1 MTCFGL
7 SVCLDQYLACGAV
20 SCLLALL
27 ATPKGCQFCVAFSY
41 RAFLVE
47 HRLVFFCVAPIGMT
61 RLQMVRWSHAGTTNR
76 C

>member
-47 HRLVFFCVAPIGMT
+47 HRLVFFLCSTDWHDAVANGE
-61 RLQMVRWSHAGTTNR
+61 MVSRWHYK
-76 C
+76 